1 MAAGRLDVLLGLNAA
16 EFTSGLTK
24 AEYEAK
30 KFQESLTRGAKVA
43 AAAFGTAVIAG
54 AVALGR
60 EIAQMVTHL
69 DDLDESAQA
78 LQTTAVALAEM
89 RTAAGEA
96 GVGAEKLDASLT
108 KLNVKIAEAAE
119 GGNDAARLFQAMGV
133 AVTDAAGKTRSTEA
147 ILADVADQFS
157 RLGEGPEKA
166 AIAVQ
171 LFGRAGAAMIPYLN
185 QGAEGLRRFSG
196 LSEDTVSAAA
206 RLQSEVDKL
215 SASWQQFKYVIAGEV
230 IPWLNQLIDRFKA
243 VDLGAAFEA
252 FKSADL
258 GQGAKAFF
266 DTIRKQAESADAKT
280 RQLND
285 ALALSAGAYS
295 NEGRSAAQSAGDILR
310 NADAAKAAA
319 DAKAKAATA
328 AQKHAEALEREA
340 AAIRSRNI
348 NQDFADAERIRANR
362 QRGQEQLDD
371 EKRDADARR
380 QEQYLKDYGAAAT
393 ASLGIEVPEA
403 ANKASEAAREFG
415 LVMTSALSDFIKNPT
430 DIRGFFDALMQDIL
444 QLTTQLLILKP
455 LMEGIEASFGGPQA
469 SSSGGQQIAGWL
481 NTAKS
486 WLSDLGS
493 SFVGSFAIGTPY
505 VPADGLAM
513 VHRGERIVTAD
524 ENRRGGGGT
533 SINVVNNWPPGT
545 TRETA
550 AQAGAA
556 FANKLNGWNRRN
568 N

>member
-1 MAAGRLDVLLGLNAA
+1 MAAGRLDVLLGLDAA

-24 AEYEAK
+24 AQYEAK
-30 KFQESLTRGAKVA
+30 KFQDSIVRGAKMFS
-43 AAAFGTAVIAG
+43 AAFGAAAVAG
-54 AVALGR
+54 AIAVTR
-60 EIAQMVTHL
+60 EIAQMVTEL

-171 LFGRAGAAMIPYLN
+171 LFGRAGAAMIPYLD

-196 LSEDTVSAAA
+196 LTDDTVSAAA
-206 RLQSEVDKL
+206 RLQAEVDKL

-230 IPWLNQLIDRFKA
+230 LPWLNQLIDRFKA
-243 VDLGAAFEA
+243 IDIGAAFDA
-252 FKSADL
+252 FKNADL

-280 RQLND
+280 RQLNE
-285 ALALSAGAYS
+285 ALALGAGAYG
-295 NEGRSAAQSAGDILR
+295 NEGRAALQSAGDILR
-310 NADAAKAAA
+310 NASAAEAAAKAKEAT
-319 DAKAKAATA
+319 AKAA
-328 AQKHAEALEREA
+328 QRHAEGLEREA

-348 NQDFADAERIRANR
+348 NQDFADVARIRANR

-371 EKRDADARR
+371 EDREAELRR
-380 QEQYLKDYGAAAT
+380 QESYLLDYAKAR
-393 ASLGIEVPEA
+393 SEA
-403 ANKASEAAREFG
+403 FGEDFVAEAGKASEAARELG

-430 DIRGFFDALMQDIL
+430 DIRGFFDSLLQDIL

-455 LMEGIEASFGGPQA
+455 LMEGIEASFGGPKA
-469 SSSGGQQIAGWL
+469 TSSGGQQIAGL
-481 NTAKS
+481 LGGAKD
-486 WLSDLGS
+486 WFADIFGG
-493 SFVGSFAIGTPY
+493 FVGSFAVGTPY

-524 ENRRGGGGT
+524 DNRRGGGASF
-533 SINVVNNWPPGT
+533 SIVNNWPQGT

-556 FANKLNGWNRRN
+556 FANKLNTWNRRN